1 MTLFCTQGVDFCF
14 LKLGGGNHPC
24 GFPPLAVPAAK
35 PGRDAVGWDWNLAP
49 LQSFTNSVQI

>member
-24 GFPPLAVPAAK
+24 GFPPLAVLAAK
-35 PGRDAVGWDWNLAP
+35 PGHDVVGWD
-49 LQSFTNSVQI
+49 